1 MLSLFFH
8 FFVTRWQHPLNTFAA
23 VKSITVFLKK
33 EMNKVFSFIA
43 LAFLGCGS
51 AAAQQV
57 NVSNVQ
63 RPKLVVGIVV
73 DQMRWDYLYRYQKRY
88 GEGGFKRLLNEGFSC
103 ENTRIP
109 YVPSVTAIGHTSIW
123 TGSVPS
129 IHGIAGNNFV
139 KDGKVVYC
147 TADDTVNPVG
157 SDSKAGKM
165 SPRNLW
171 VTTIGDE
178 LRLATNNRSKVIG
191 VALKDR
197 ASILPAGHHANGAF
211 WFDDK
216 SGKFITSTFYMDK
229 LPEWVNKFNKQK
241 LPNKYL
247 SKKWET
253 LYPIDSYKESTSD
266 DNNYENGIVEGEKA
280 VLPLDL
286 PTLYKK
292 HGYKILRSTPFG
304 CNLTFDIAKAAIEGE
319 NLGRNTDTDL
329 LTISC
334 SSTDYIGHQVGVNAI
349 ETEDCYLRLD
359 KALADFFAYLDQ
371 TVGKGNYLTFLTA
384 DHGGVNNATFLQDQ
398 RIPAGIWNKKGLVDE
413 LNKSLKTKFN
423 TDKDLVKTIMN
434 YQVFFNTDIIEEL
447 GLDYAAI
454 KQVVVDRLKKDK
466 DVHYAFD
473 MEKTSIESIPEELKF
488 RAINGY
494 NRERSGG
501 VQIVLKPGHY
511 DYYSSKGTTHGAWN
525 PYDIH
530 IPCLFM
536 GWGIQHGESA
546 QPHYMTDIAATVCAM
561 LHIQA
566 PNGCIGTPI
575 F

>member
-1 MLSLFFH
+1 
-8 FFVTRWQHPLNTFAA
+8 
-23 VKSITVFLKK
+23 
-33 EMNKVFSFIA
+33 MNKIIKLIFVLCCFCGIA
-43 LAFLGCGS
+43 Q
-51 AAAQQV
+51 AQP
-57 NVSNVQ
+57 Q
-63 RPKLVVGIVV
+63 RPKLVVGIVI
-73 DQMRWDYLYRYQKRY
+73 DQMRWDYLYRYYARY
-88 GEGGFKRLLNEGFSC
+88 GEGGFKRMLGEGFSV
-103 ENTRIP
+103 ENCKIP
-109 YVPSVTAIGHTSIW
+109 YIPSVTAIGHSSIW

-165 SPRNLW
+165 SPHNLW

-359 KALADFFAYLDQ
+359 KALADFFTYLDQ

-434 YQVFFNTDIIEEL
+434 NQVFFNTDIIEEL

>member
-1 MLSLFFH
+1 
-8 FFVTRWQHPLNTFAA
+8 
-23 VKSITVFLKK
+23 
-33 EMNKVFSFIA
+33 MNKVFSFIA

-73 DQMRWDYLYRYQKRY
+73 DQMRWDYLYRYYARY
-88 GEGGFKRLLNEGFSC
+88 GEGGFKRMLGEGFSV
-103 ENTRIP
+103 ENCKIP
-109 YVPSVTAIGHTSIW
+109 YIPSVTAIGHTSIW

-197 ASILPAGHHANGAF
+197 ASILPAGHHANGAY

-546 QPHYMTDIAATVCAM
+546 QPHYMTDIAATICAM